1 MQATLK
7 IKMFAL
13 FFFINLLTHSP
24 FLNLAPCGSHV
35 WRQCNTLAMA
45 KNFAFEG
52 MNIFEPKIDRR
63 NESNGITGSHFPL
76 YEWGLA
82 LLGGKSEHFELIARL
97 YSILISSLTMFA
109 FMILLIKIHIES
121 KYAIFGAILFLSIP
135 QFYYDSIN
143 AMPDIMALMFALSAL
158 CFLHDFYKK
167 NNTNFIIP
175 AVLACICA
183 GLIKFQFLAIPLVAI
198 VWIQRKRDHILFTG
212 IASALVI
219 GVVVKWYL
227 YALELTKQSNLKE
240 FGLWIKPINK
250 NELLKTLETNLLSD
264 LPELLSGWP
273 IFITLILLSLLKIK
287 QIEWNASTKLILVW
301 FLGFIGFYAV
311 AIERMHHH
319 SYYFMMLLPLV
330 IIVLMYLVQAVKLQ
344 IGLLVLLC
352 IFNFTWA
359 FVRIIPSRWTKEK
372 MGIPIEFIDK
382 NQRQAIVNST
392 SKNILTAIGPDISGC
407 IYFYF
412 TETKGYSFEKA
423 DELLEIKNGKPYI
436 EQMREAGCKQLI
448 IRKDSATNE
457 VVRKIENKILIKTQ
471 GEFEVWQLN

>member
-1 MQATLK
+1 MQAALK

-13 FFFINLLTHSP
+13 FLFINLLTHSP
-24 FLNLAPCGSHV
+24 FLNLAPCGAHV
-35 WRQCNTLAMA
+35 WRQCNTLAMS

-76 YEWGLA
+76 YEWVLA
-82 LLGGKSEHFELIARL
+82 LIAGKSEHFELIARL
-97 YSILISSLTMFA
+97 YSILISSLAMLA
-109 FMILLIKIHIES
+109 LMVLLLKINIQS

-143 AMPDIMALMFALSAL
+143 AMPDIMALMFALFAL
-158 CFLHDFYKK
+158 CFLHDFYTK

-175 AVLACICA
+175 ALLACICA
-183 GLIKFQFLAIPLVAI
+183 GLIKFQFLTIPFVAI
-198 VWIQRKRDHILFTG
+198 VWIQRKREHILFTG
-212 IASALVI
+212 IALTLVI

-227 YALELTKQSNLKE
+227 YALELTQKSNLKE
-240 FGLWIKPINK
+240 FGLWIKPISK

-273 IFITLILLSLLKIK
+273 IFIALIILLLLRLK
-287 QIEWNASTKLILVW
+287 QIEWNVSSKFVLVW
-301 FLGFIGFYAV
+301 FLGFIGFYII

-319 SYYFMMLLPLV
+319 SYYFLILLPLV
-330 IIVLMYLVQAVKLQ
+330 IIVLMKLVQTVKLQ
-344 IGLLVLLC
+344 TGILVLLC
-352 IFNFTWA
+352 LLNFTWA
-359 FVRIIPSRWTKEK
+359 FARIIPSRWTKEK

-382 NQRQAIVNST
+382 KQRNAIIKGT
-392 SKNILTAIGPDISGC
+392 LKNTLTLIGPDISGC

-412 TETKGYSFEKA
+412 TETKGFSFEKA

-436 EQMREAGCKQLI
+436 DHIREAGCKQLI
-448 IRKDSATNE
+448 IRRDSLTNE
-457 VVRKIENKILIKTQ
+457 VIRNIDNKVLLKTQ